1 MIDTHCHLDDKRFDG
16 DRSAVMQRAQAA
28 GVRHIVI
35 PAVSPKNFVAVKQAA
50 EAYPGGAYALG
61 IHPLAIPEVS
71 PVDLEH
77 LQEAVALAMGD
88 PRFVAIGEIGL
99 DYYLSHL
106 KTDEM
111 AQKQEFFYQAQLKLA
126 RRYDLP
132 VLVHIRRAQDRVLK
146 YLRQVPDVRG
156 VAHAFNGSEQQARG
170 FIERGFYLGGGG
182 AMTFTGSKRIRR
194 LVSMLPI
201 EHWVLE
207 TDAPDISPAW
217 LHSHAPGEPPK
228 RNEPAQVAG
237 IAQVMAQLKEVSVE
251 HIQAHTRMNAFA
263 LLPRLHALAHP

>member
-1 MIDTHCHLDDKRFDG
+1 MIWRLPRLRIASYGCKEVRLIDTHCHLDDKRFDH
-16 DRSAVMQRAQAA
+16 DRSQVMQRAQAA

-35 PAVSPKNFVAVKQAA
+35 PAVSPKNFAAVKQAA

-111 AQKQEFFYQAQLKLA
+111 PQKQEFFSQEHLKLA

-132 VLVHIRRAQDRVLK
+132 LWFNIRRARNGGLSTFGQCPV
-146 YLRQVPDVRG
+146 VRG
-156 VAHAFNGSEQQARG
+156 V
-170 FIERGFYLGGGG
+170 
-182 AMTFTGSKRIRR
+182 
-194 LVSMLPI
+194 
-201 EHWVLE
+201 
-207 TDAPDISPAW
+207 
-217 LHSHAPGEPPK
+217 
-228 RNEPAQVAG
+228 
-237 IAQVMAQLKEVSVE
+237 
-251 HIQAHTRMNAFA
+251 
-263 LLPRLHALAHP
+263 